1 MASSPI
7 TSWQKMRTQ
16 RKSWQTIF
24 LCSKITAD
32 SDCSHEIKTIAPW
45 NKSYDQ
51 ATHHI
56 KKQTH
61 YFADSGPSDQ
71 SYGFF
76 SSHVWM

>member
-1 MASSPI
+1 MASGPI

-16 RKSWQTIF
+16 WKSWQTIF
-24 LCSKITAD
+24 LGSKITAD
-32 SDCSHEIKTIAPW
+32 SHEIKTIAPW

-61 YFADSGPSDQ
+61 YFADSGPSSQ
-71 SYGFF
+71 NYGFF
-76 SSHVWM
+76 SRHVWM